1 VSTRNERQERVSPGV
16 CSDRAPYRQ
25 PDPAD
30 EVALVA
36 RARRELLLRVH
47 RHRLRKEDLED
58 CYSQATLEL
67 VVQARGGARFAS
79 RAHLA
84 NTLEQ
89 RFVSRIRDRRR
100 AISGRSPIQAARESA
115 ISLGD
120 IEAQEIAIVDM
131 RADVEKLVLLREEL
145 RRVRILACELTP
157 DQRLVLVAQLAQ
169 ISRADF
175 CRRLGWSTEK
185 YRKTAQRARA
195 RLVRLMAED
204 KAGVPPSQRASDG
217 EAGTAYDHLSPHS

>member
-1 VSTRNERQERVSPGV
+1 VSTRNQQERRVSDGV
-16 CSDRAPYRQ
+16 SSAHARHAR
-25 PDPAD
+25 PDPAE

-36 RARRELLLRVH
+36 RARRELLLRAH
-47 RHRLRKEDLED
+47 RHRLRSEDLED

-89 RFVSRIRDRRR
+89 RFLSRIRDRRR
-100 AISGRSPIQAARESA
+100 ALSGRSPMQAALETA

-120 IEAQEIAIVDM
+120 AEAQQVAIIDM
-131 RADVEKLVLLREEL
+131 RADVEKLVLAREDL
-145 RRVRILACELTP
+145 RRVQALARELTA
-157 DQRLVLVAQLAQ
+157 DQRLILASQLGQ
-169 ISRADF
+169 IGRAEF
-175 CRRLGWSTEK
+175 CERWGWSTEK

-195 RLVRLMAED
+195 RLARLMLEEEAD
-204 KAGVPPSQRASDG
+204 VPHR
-217 EAGTAYDHLSPHS
+217 